1 METVD
6 LSVVVP
12 VSDGCFRTGDA
23 LAAAGRALEGIS
35 AEVIVV
41 DGSRDGSG
49 EAVPQGSPFRVI
61 RAGGGANAAILR
73 ARGIAEAKGR
83 IVALLEPWSLPTP
96 DWARALLDEH
106 EKSSADTVVG
116 GPVVFDGPDGAVAWA
131 EFFFE
136 YGPFLPPFAGEV
148 PELAVNN
155 VSYRAELLH
164 RVRPSWEKGFWK
176 HFLHRELREKGV
188 RFRAAPDAVVRHARP
203 VPLNQFLRERI
214 DHGRAYA
221 ARRGGSPARALIA
234 PLLPIVLTY
243 RLARRLREKPE
254 TQPALRRA
262 LPALVLAH
270 GAWAWGEAQGHL
282 AGDGGSSARVF

>member
-1 METVD
+1 VETVD

-12 VSDGCFRTGDA
+12 VSDGCLRAGDA
-23 LAAAGRALEGIS
+23 LAAASRALEGIS

-49 EAVPQGSPFRVI
+49 DAVPR
-61 RAGGGANAAILR
+61 RAPLRFVRADGGANAAILR
-73 ARGIAEAKGR
+73 AHGVAESKGR
-83 IVALLEPWSLPTP
+83 IVALLEPWTLPTP

-106 EKSSADTVVG
+106 GKGTADTVVG
-116 GPVVFDGPDGAVAWA
+116 GPVVFDGPDRAAAWA

-148 PELAVNN
+148 TELAVNN
-155 VSYRAELLH
+155 VSYRADLLH

-203 VPLNQFLRERI
+203 VPFNQFLRERI

-254 TQPALRRA
+254 TRTALRRA

-270 GAWAWGEAQGHL
+270 GAWAWGEVQGHL